1 MSTSTYPKYDL
12 QPASVEHF
20 SVASRPAPWSQIN
33 TRLEYDEFVEY
44 RTEELSPERHAHVA
58 YGNNIPSRPKESTD
72 GSLLLR
78 NTQPDPYTS
87 LPRAPPVLS
96 PALTSSGADVVRCT
110 QCHVAFTGAYAKG
123 NLGRHLRHK
132 HALVREVV
140 YRCTVSGCDKTFARK
155 DAKLKHARKHHPGL
169 HSDPIKRKQGNGAV
183 IVGSP
188 RKVSGGSTP
197 RRRLDNR
204 SPRINHGSEL
214 QILGPQAR
222 KTYATKS
229 IYSRGQDLHRID
241 HTYQTVKAAIS
252 ADCIE
257 PQPSQFADYNGLP
270 AASTDWEI
278 CSSLQHLRPPSTE
291 YKYGRTSAPT
301 TFTGYHSST
310 GMSTQLS
317 NQSFD
322 TSPSPYSN
330 PIPTGS
336 SIIHDMEEP
345 IIHSPLTSLCSHR
358 PIALQYEASPYT
370 TPHDTLLS
378 QESLPEDYFQAV
390 PRSDASIDLSY
401 IDPVLFQQPL
411 EWAHL
416 LDEDLE

>member
-1 MSTSTYPKYDL
+1 L
-12 QPASVEHF
+12 
-20 SVASRPAPWSQIN
+20 
-33 TRLEYDEFVEY
+33 
-44 RTEELSPERHAHVA
+44 
-58 YGNNIPSRPKESTD
+58 RPKESTD
-72 GSLLLR
+72 GPVLLR

-96 PALTSSGADVVRCT
+96 PALTSSGADVVRCI

-132 HALVREVV
+132 HALVKEVI

-155 DAKLKHARKHHPGL
+155 DANLKHARKHHPGL

-183 IVGSP
+183 VVGSP

-197 RRRLDNR
+197 RRRSDNR

-214 QILGPQAR
+214 QIAGPQAR
-222 KTYATKS
+222 KAYATKS
-229 IYSRGQDLHRID
+229 IYSRGQGLQRVGY
-241 HTYQTVKAAIS
+241 TYQTVIAAIS

-257 PQPSQFADYNGLP
+257 SQPSQFADHNGLP
-270 AASTDWEI
+270 AASTDWET
-278 CSSLQHLRPPSTE
+278 CSSLQHLQPPSTE

-336 SIIHDMEEP
+336 STIHDMEDS
-345 IIHSPLTSLCSHR
+345 IIHSPLTSPCSHR

-411 EWAHL
+411 ELVHL
-416 LDEDLE
+416 LGEDLG

>member
-1 MSTSTYPKYDL
+1 M
-12 QPASVEHF
+12 
-20 SVASRPAPWSQIN
+20 
-33 TRLEYDEFVEY
+33 EY
-44 RTEELSPERHAHVA
+44 RAEELSPERHAHVA
-58 YGNNIPSRPKESTD
+58 YGNNIPLRPKERTD
-72 GSLLLR
+72 GRLLLR

-132 HALVREVV
+132 HALVKEVI

-183 IVGSP
+183 VTGSP

-197 RRRLDNR
+197 RRRSENR
-204 SPRINHGSEL
+204 FPRINHGSEL
-214 QILGPQAR
+214 QIAGPHAR
-222 KTYATKS
+222 KAYATRP
-229 IYSRGQDLHRID
+229 IDSRGQDLQQIG
-241 HTYQTVKAAIS
+241 HTNQTVIAATS

-257 PQPSQFADYNGLP
+257 PQSSQFADHNGLP
-270 AASTDWEI
+270 AASTDWRI
-278 CSSLQHLRPPSTE
+278 RSSLQYLQPPTE
-291 YKYGRTSAPT
+291 YRYGRTSAPT

-322 TSPSPYSN
+322 ASPSSYSN

-336 SIIHDMEEP
+336 STIHDMEDP
-345 IIHSPLTSLCSHR
+345 IIHSPLTSPCSHR
-358 PIALQYEASPYT
+358 PIALQYEVSPYT

-378 QESLPEDYFQAV
+378 QESLPKDYFQV
-390 PRSDASIDLSY
+390 VSRSDASIDLSH

-411 EWAHL
+411 EWLHL
-416 LDEDLE
+416 LDEDLG

>member
-20 SVASRPAPWSQIN
+20 SVACQPAPWSQIN

-78 NTQPDPYTS
+78 NTRPDPYTS

-96 PALTSSGADVVRCT
+96 PAPTSSGADVVRCT

-132 HALVREVV
+132 HALVREVI

-197 RRRLDNR
+197 RRRSDNR
-204 SPRINHGSEL
+204 SPRINHSSEL
-214 QILGPQAR
+214 QIVGPQAR

-229 IYSRGQDLHRID
+229 IYSRGQDLHRIG
-241 HTYQTVKAAIS
+241 HTYQTVIAAIS

-270 AASTDWEI
+270 AASTDWET
-278 CSSLQHLRPPSTE
+278 CFSLQHLQPPSTE

-330 PIPTGS
+330 PIPTRS

-345 IIHSPLTSLCSHR
+345 IIHSPLTSPCSHR

-416 LDEDLE
+416 LDEDLG